1 MPFMTIVETLAI
13 VLFRNIIFQRKVL
26 EDFDI
31 MIPVSI
37 FLYGLNKYVLIKV
50 PTISFIVILF
60 ITILFLNIKRK
71 NKIWNCITEVIVGL
85 IIMIVSENIA
95 LGIALSLQ
103 GTVDMEFNILNIICI
118 FISYGIVTVILLL
131 VPSKKYEDFIRA
143 MDKNNTF
150 ILLLFN
156 LVLVTLIAKLL
167 FDNDSLRGI
176 IGIQI
181 LVIVIIF
188 AVLTFWTYCCLIHQV
203 KERDRLLT
211 ENSFKTILEDYVNQ
225 LRANEHEYKNHLNA
239 IYSMI
244 LVNDD
249 NEVRNK
255 VEDYIGKI
263 KQSDNLNKLL
273 YVNNIVLKAVLYSK
287 IHEAEDRGIKVDYE
301 ILSSLEDI
309 EMNSTE
315 LVVVISNLLNN
326 AIEAANDQN
335 DSWIKID
342 IYEKINKE
350 KISHYIAVENSVED
364 ISAVDISSIMNKGYT
379 TKANGNGYGL
389 YNISKVMK
397 RVSGNIIIEPKKDSL
412 RIELE
417 F

>member
-1 MPFMTIVETLAI
+1 MPFMTIVETMAI

-26 EDFDI
+26 EDFEM

-37 FLYGLNKYVLIKV
+37 FLYALNKYILIKV

-60 ITILFLNIKRK
+60 ITILFLNVKSK
-71 NKIWNCITEVIVGL
+71 NKIWNCISEVTVGL
-85 IIMIVSENIA
+85 IIMVVSENIA
-95 LGIALSLQ
+95 LVIALALQ
-103 GTVDMEFNILNIICI
+103 GTVNMEFNVLNIICI
-118 FISYGIVTVILLL
+118 FIIFAFVTTILLL
-131 VPSKKYEDFIRA
+131 VPGKKYEDFIKA
-143 MDKNNTF
+143 MDRNNTF

-156 LVLVTLIAKLL
+156 LLLVTLIAKLL
-167 FDNDSLRGI
+167 FDNDSLSGI

-181 LVIVIIF
+181 LVIIVIF
-188 AVLTFWTYCCLIHQV
+188 AILTFWTYCCLIHQV
-203 KERDRLLT
+203 KESDRLVT

-244 LVNDD
+244 LVDDD
-249 NEVRNK
+249 NEVRTK
-255 VEDYIGKI
+255 VEEYIGNI

-273 YVNNIVLKAVLYSK
+273 YVNNTVLKAVLYSK

-301 ILSSLEDI
+301 ILCSLEDI

-326 AIEAANDQN
+326 AIEAASDRD

-342 IYEKINKE
+342 IYEEINKG
-350 KISHYIAVENSVED
+350 KDNYYIVVENSVDD

-397 RVSGNIIIEPKKDSL
+397 RVNGNIIIEPKKDSL